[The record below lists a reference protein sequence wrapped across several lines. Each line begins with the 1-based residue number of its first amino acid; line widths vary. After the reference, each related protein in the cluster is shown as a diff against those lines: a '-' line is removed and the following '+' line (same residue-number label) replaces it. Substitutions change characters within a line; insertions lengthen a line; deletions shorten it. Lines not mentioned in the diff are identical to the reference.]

1 MSHTGVRQTRL
12 HSIEFVFVNGCFLTL
27 QTLNKYTKGANIS
40 AFDSIIQC
48 FCVVYPVII
57 TETQY
62 NFYFRS
68 QKMHGTR
75 YEMVALVAYNSILI
89 DLINLLWVSNF

>member
-1 MSHTGVRQTRL
+1 MSQTGVRQTRL
-12 HSIEFVFVNGCFLTL
+12 HSIEFIFVNGCFLTL

-75 YEMVALVAYNSILI
+75 YEMVALVAYTSILI
-89 DLINLLWVSNF
+89 DLINLLWVLNV